1 MRDWRAAGRYV
12 EACNCEAVCPCRS
25 VGGRPGGR
33 AQFQL
38 CQFAIAWT
46 VDEGRFGDVELGG
59 LQAVMAGFWDED
71 KPGPNWKV
79 QLYVDGHANA
89 AQRQALAEIFLG
101 RAGGT
106 PARNYAVAIS
116 EVYGVT
122 PADIEISHEARSQ
135 RIRAGDAVLVA
146 AREPFQT
153 EAAVTCGVPGH
164 DRPGNELVHDTLRV
178 SDGALDFEF
187 HGRCGFASTFDYSS

>member
-1 MRDWRAAGRYV
+1 M
-12 EACNCEAVCPCRS
+12 EACNCEAVCPCRR

-38 CQFAIAWT
+38 CQFALAWT
-46 VDEGRFGDVELGG
+46 VDGGRFDDVDLAG
-59 LQAVMAGFWDED
+59 LRTVMAGYWDED

-79 QLYVDGHANA
+79 QLYVDERADS
-89 AQRQALAEIFLG
+89 AQQQALAEIFLG

-106 PARNYAVAIS
+106 PARNYGVAIS

-122 PADIEISHEARSQ
+122 PAAIEISHDTKAQ
-135 RIRAGDAVLVA
+135 RFRAGDAVLVA
-146 AREPFQT
+146 AREPFRTQ
-153 EAAVTCGVPGH
+153 EAVTCGIPGH
-164 DRPGNELVHDTLRV
+164 DRPGQELLQETLRV

-187 HGRCGFASTFDYSS
+187 HGRCGFASTFDYRS